1 MACGW
6 TWARPSVWPSSTQ
19 CCSRLVDNHRMADL
33 KGINVVVEPL
43 VEPGAPFGTAA
54 RSGEKYLTPQGFTA
68 IRDGQKSRADVPP
81 VAPATGKP
89 RWLKALPAGGERY
102 AAIRRNVHQHKLA
115 TVCEEAKCPNI
126 GECWNAGTATIMLM
140 GAVCTRACRFCS
152 VDTGN
157 PRQWLD
163 AEEPENT
170 ARSVELMKLK
180 YIVLT
185 SVNRDDLPDGGA
197 GHYADAI
204 RAIKR
209 RTPHVA
215 VEALT
220 PDFQGVLR
228 DVETV
233 VDSGLEVFAQNVETV
248 KRLTH
253 PVRDPRA
260 SYEQTLAVLAHAKKH
275 RPDVLTKTS
284 LMLGLGETDEEI
296 AATMDDLR
304 AANVDLLT
312 LGQYLR
318 PTVHHLEV
326 QRFVT
331 PAQFD
336 EYRGW
341 ALAKGFRECVSGPL
355 VRSSYRAEQ
364 ALAGNNAG
372 LRNGD
377 TPHFLAKGDAPLDE
391 VHTLLPA
398 DAGKWGA
405 SRSSPIEVKWL
416 GRVDY
421 EPTWREM
428 QRITDTRDG
437 NTPDEIWLLE
447 HPPVFTQG
455 LNGDPSHVLGAGD
468 IPVVQIDRG
477 GQVTYHGPGQLVV
490 YPLIDIRRAGMGV
503 RDLVTALERAVIE
516 YCAGFGIKAE
526 CRKNAPGVYVDGR
539 KVASVGLRIR
549 RGASYHGLAFNVNM
563 DLEPFQR
570 INPCGYAGLQ
580 MTQLAALGSPDASV
594 ESVGQAFAPFLQE
607 ALAHLRSQRK

>member
-1 MACGW
+1 MASLKDI
-6 TWARPSVWPSSTQ
+6 SVVIEGVVTE
-19 CCSRLVDNHRMADL
+19 SRA
-33 KGINVVVEPL
+33 I
-43 VEPGAPFGTAA
+43 
-54 RSGEKYLTPQGFTA
+54 RSGEKYVTPQGFTA
-68 IRDGQKSRADVPP
+68 IKDGQKQRAGN
-81 VAPATGKP
+81 VAPATGRKP
-89 RWLKALPAGGERY
+89 AWIRAQLPVGAGFG
-102 AAIRRNVHQHKLA
+102 AVKDIVHEHRLA

-157 PRQWLD
+157 PRGWLD

-197 GHYADAI
+197 GHYAAAI

-248 KRLTH
+248 QRLTH
-253 PVRDPRA
+253 PVRDARA
-260 SYEQTLAVLAHAKKH
+260 SYEQTLAVLEHAKKYK
-275 RPDVLTKTS
+275 PSVLTKTS

-296 AATMDDLR
+296 AQTMDDLR
-304 AANVDLLT
+304 AVNVDLLT

-331 PAQFD
+331 PAEFD
-336 EYRGW
+336 QYREW
-341 ALAKGFRECVSGPL
+341 ALAKGFRECVAGPL

-372 LRNGD
+372 LKNGD
-377 TPHFLAKGDAPLDE
+377 IPGFLANGDAPQRHVPICRE
-391 VHTLLPA
+391 TRNVPGGVREMVWAAWTTSPP
-398 DAGKWGA
+398 GA
-405 SRSSPIEVKWL
+405 KCSASPTRAMRIRPTRSGCSSIRRCSRS
-416 GRVDY
+416 
-421 EPTWREM
+421 
-428 QRITDTRDG
+428 
-437 NTPDEIWLLE
+437 
-447 HPPVFTQG
+447 
-455 LNGDPSHVLGAGD
+455 A
-468 IPVVQIDRG
+468 
-477 GQVTYHGPGQLVV
+477 
-490 YPLIDIRRAGMGV
+490 
-503 RDLVTALERAVIE
+503 
-516 YCAGFGIKAE
+516 
-526 CRKNAPGVYVDGR
+526 
-539 KVASVGLRIR
+539 
-549 RGASYHGLAFNVNM
+549 
-563 DLEPFQR
+563 
-570 INPCGYAGLQ
+570 
-580 MTQLAALGSPDASV
+580 
-594 ESVGQAFAPFLQE
+594 
-607 ALAHLRSQRK
+607 

>member
-1 MACGW
+1 V
-6 TWARPSVWPSSTQ
+6 TTLKNIPVVTE
-19 CCSRLVDNHRMADL
+19 HR
-33 KGINVVVEPL
+33 
-43 VEPGAPFGTAA
+43 AP
-54 RSGEKYLTPQGFTA
+54 RSGEKYVTPQGFTA
-68 IRDGQKSRADVPP
+68 IKDGQKPRIAESPSARV
-81 VAPATGKP
+81 GKP
-89 RWLKALPAGGERY
+89 RWITAPLAAGAGFNAVKGIVREHR
-102 AAIRRNVHQHKLA
+102 LA

-157 PRQWLD
+157 PRGWLD

-170 ARSVELMKLK
+170 ARSVELMNLK

-197 GHYADAI
+197 QHYADAI

-209 RTPHVA
+209 RTPQVA

-220 PDFQGVLR
+220 PDFQGVLK

-233 VDSGLEVFAQNVETV
+233 MDSGLDVFAQNVETV
-248 KRLTH
+248 QRLTH

-260 SYEQTLAVLAHAKKH
+260 GYRQTIDVLAHAKKYK
-275 RPDVLTKTS
+275 PAVLTKTS

-296 AATMDDLR
+296 AQCMDDLR

-318 PTVHHLEV
+318 PTMHHLPV

-331 PAQFD
+331 PAEFD
-336 EYRGW
+336 EYRRW

-372 LRNGD
+372 LVNTGLS
-377 TPHFLAKGDAPLDE
+377 PAPL
-391 VHTLLPA
+391 V
-398 DAGKWGA
+398 
-405 SRSSPIEVKWL
+405 RWL

-421 EPTWREM
+421 VPTWREM
-428 QRITDTRDG
+428 QRITDTRDAH
-437 NTPDEIWLLE
+437 TPDEIWLLE

-455 LNGDPSHVLGAGD
+455 LNGDPSHVLAAGD

-490 YPLIDIRRAGMGV
+490 YPLIDIRRAGLGV
-503 RDLVTALERAVIE
+503 RDLVTALERAVIA
-516 YCAGFGIKAE
+516 YCATLGIEAE
-526 CRKNAPGVYVDGR
+526 CRKNAPGVYVAGQ
-539 KVASVGLRIR
+539 KIASVGLRIR

-570 INPCGYAGLQ
+570 INPCGYAGLE
-580 MTQLAALGSPDASV
+580 MTQLAAHGQPNATV
-594 ESVGQAFAPFLQE
+594 EETGRAFVPFLQRE
-607 ALAHLRSQRK
+607 LAALGKKSCEN